1 MLKKSFLPEY
11 IFDLKSFL
19 IMLAGMFAA
28 SLFPAL
34 IAGICLLVFQ
44 KDLQTEPFF
53 MIVLNSSGLL
63 GAIFA
68 FDFFSCRPAIGEALN
83 FNLKPSK
90 PEVYLVI
97 FPMMLGMM
105 LISEFLV
112 SLVPVTGPVFGKWYD
127 TFARAMEMV
136 SMDTP
141 TMLVMTVGFAPVL
154 EEIIFRGIIQKGLQN
169 KGWQPI
175 SAIIFSSLL
184 FAIIH
189 GNPWQAIGAFLLGF
203 VLGFVYWR
211 TGSLL
216 NSILLHAFNNL
227 VSCLLILSSNS
238 ESFEIA
244 FNIEGW
250 KLFFAGC
257 LIFGVAF
264 YFFNKLPAE
273 DSRGQQFV

>member
-1 MLKKSFLPEY
+1 
-11 IFDLKSFL
+11 
-19 IMLAGMFAA
+19 MLAGMFAA

-154 EEIIFRGIIQKGLQN
+154 EEIIFRG
-169 KGWQPI
+169 
-175 SAIIFSSLL
+175 L
-184 FAIIH
+184 FKKVCRIKA
-189 GNPWQAIGAFLLGF
+189 GNQFPQLCFL
-203 VLGFVYWR
+203 R
-211 TGSLL
+211 
-216 NSILLHAFNNL
+216 
-227 VSCLLILSSNS
+227 
-238 ESFEIA
+238 SFLPLFTEIP
-244 FNIEGW
+244 G
-250 KLFFAGC
+250 
-257 LIFGVAF
+257 
-264 YFFNKLPAE
+264 
-273 DSRGQQFV
+273 RR